1 MFCSV
6 ILLPLTL
13 VQRRWPED
21 AIVLLGLEHGRLL
34 DGHLV
39 RVGVDL
45 PHGVVVGGLGVP
57 PLLPYALLL
66 YITELIYKCTT
77 DFGP

>member
-1 MFCSV
+1 MHFGRSV
-6 ILLPLTL
+6 LHVKSRHP
-13 VQRRWPED
+13 
-21 AIVLLGLEHGRLL
+21 
-34 DGHLV
+34 
-39 RVGVDL
+39 RVGVDF